1 MAMRSKQ
8 RRTPCCIE
16 IMRNH
21 FGAHLAGAHL
31 RRPSELTLR
40 FAWIA
45 EQ

>member
-1 MAMRSKQ
+1 MTMRSKQ
-8 RRTPCCIE
+8 CSTPRCIE

-31 RRPSELTLR
+31 RGPSELTLR

>member
-8 RRTPCCIE
+8 CGTPRCIE
-16 IMRNH
+16 IMCNH
-21 FGAHLAGAHL
+21 FGAHLAGADL